1 MEPQAD
7 KSVLVIEDD
16 EVLRSAMKMVLE
28 WEGYQVLCAENGREA
43 LDLLNIG
50 KSMGKAPGLILLD
63 LMMPVLDGWQ
73 FRDELQQDPALADI
87 PVVVVSALSAADAPG
102 VAAHIQKPFE
112 VQQVLEAIRDLGPAP
127 GA

>member
-1 MEPQAD
+1 MEPRVD
-7 KSVLVIEDD
+7 KCVLVIEDD

-28 WEGYQVLCAENGREA
+28 WEGYHVLCAENGREA
-43 LDLLNIG
+43 LDLLRIG

-73 FRDELQQDPALADI
+73 LCDELQQDPALAAI
-87 PVVVVSALSAADAPG
+87 PVVVVSALPAADTPG

-112 VQQVLEAIRDLGPAP
+112 VQQVLEAIRDLHPAP